1 MASLYEINKE
11 ILECVDTESGEIIDE
26 EKLENLELE
35 KNDKLENIALWIK
48 NLKAEA
54 EMIKAEKKNL
64 DARIKSC
71 ENKAD
76 RLTELLKKEL
86 GGDKFK
92 TAKVDI
98 SYRKSERVEITDLS
112 VIPVEFLTVTTSAD
126 KTEIKK
132 LLKSGVEVKGAELVE
147 NNNMQIK

>member
-11 ILECVDTESGEIIDE
+11 ILECVDMESGEIIDE
-26 EKLENLELE
+26 ERLQNLAFE

-54 EMIKAEKKNL
+54 EMVKAEKKNL

-86 GGDKFK
+86 NGNKFK
-92 TAKVDI
+92 TPKVNI
-98 SYRKSERVEITDLS
+98 SYRKSESVEITDLS
-112 VIPVEFLTVTTSAD
+112 VIPVEFLRVSTSAD

-132 LLKSGVEVKGAELVE
+132 QLKSGVEIKGAKLVE
-147 NNNMQIK
+147 ESNMQIK